1 MFMFNY
7 GYSESPAMIIALSAI
22 LIIGIIG
29 LDLLFTNFL
38 EKTLDK

>member
-22 LIIGIIG
+22 LIVGIIG
-29 LDLLFTNFL
+29 LGFIIYEFFRKNP
-38 EKTLDK
+38 

>member
-29 LDLLFTNFL
+29 LGFIIYEFFKNTP
-38 EKTLDK
+38 

>member
-7 GYSESPAMIIALSAI
+7 NYFESLTMIIALSVI

-29 LDLLFTNFL
+29 LGFIIYEFFKKNS
-38 EKTLDK
+38 

>member
-7 GYSESPAMIIALSAI
+7 DYSESLAMIIALGII

-29 LDLLFTNFL
+29 LGFIIYEFFR
-38 EKTLDK
+38 KTY

>member
-7 GYSESPAMIIALSAI
+7 GYSESPAMIVALSAI

-29 LDLLFTNFL
+29 LGWIIYEFFKKDS
-38 EKTLDK
+38 

>member
-7 GYSESPAMIIALSAI
+7 GYSESPAMIIALTAI

-29 LDLLFTNFL
+29 LGFIIYEFFRKNP
-38 EKTLDK
+38 

>member
-7 GYSESPAMIIALSAI
+7 DYSESLAMIIALSVT

-29 LDLLFTNFL
+29 LGFIIYEFFR
-38 EKTLDK
+38 KTP

>member
-7 GYSESPAMIIALSAI
+7 GYSESLAMTIALSVI

-29 LDLLFTNFL
+29 LGFIIYEFFRKDP
-38 EKTLDK
+38 

>member
-22 LIIGIIG
+22 LIVEVIG
-29 LDLLFTNFL
+29 LGFIIYEFFRKDS
-38 EKTLDK
+38 

>member
-7 GYSESPAMIIALSAI
+7 GYSESLAMIIALSAI

-29 LDLLFTNFL
+29 LGFIIYEFFKKDP
-38 EKTLDK
+38 

>member
-1 MFMFNY
+1 MFMFDY

-29 LDLLFTNFL
+29 LGFIIYEFFRKNP
-38 EKTLDK
+38 

>member
-22 LIIGIIG
+22 LIVGIIG
-29 LDLLFTNFL
+29 LGFIIYEFFRKNS
-38 EKTLDK
+38 